1 MAKAAAAGKPG
12 ADADKPSDIPA
23 PGWKQIALRAYKES
37 GKDNVSLIAAGV
49 AFYAFLAFVPLLAT
63 MVLTYG
69 LVAEPSSVVSHMQ
82 ALTSAMPA
90 DAAKIIGDQLQT
102 IVTDAGSKK
111 GIGLLIA
118 IGLSLYGAMKGVA
131 AIVTATNIVWD
142 VEETRS
148 FLKRT
153 ALNLLLT
160 VGAVLGLL
168 LAVVGISVLGFI
180 DHLLPT
186 SAPIVHTLLKVG
198 FWVLAAAA
206 VSFGIAV
213 IYRYAPNRPE
223 PEWKWISPGSIVATV
238 VWLVATVAFGF
249 YVANFGSYNATYGSL
264 GAVIVFL
271 TWIYLTA
278 YILLMGAELNA
289 ETERQTDKDT
299 KDKKGGGS
307 KAKSKSEEEKDSPA
321 EELRKKERQRRG
333 WEAPAKSVND
343 PPPSAWVPGRVK
355 EEGHD

>member
-1 MAKAAAAGKPG
+1 MAKAAAQGQPG
-12 ADADKPSDIPA
+12 ADADKPSEIPA
-23 PGWKQIALRAYKES
+23 PGWKQIAKRAYKES
-37 GKDNVSLIAAGV
+37 NDDNVSLIAAGV

-69 LVAEPSSVVSHMQ
+69 LVAEPASVVSHMQ
-82 ALTSAMPA
+82 ALTQAMPQ
-90 DAAKIIGDQLQT
+90 DAAKIIGDQLKS

-118 IGLSLYGAMKGVA
+118 IALSLYGAMKGMA

-142 VEETRS
+142 VEESRS

-153 ALNLLLT
+153 ALNLILT

-186 SAPIVHTLLKVG
+186 SAPIVHTLLKIG

-206 VSFGIAV
+206 VSFGVAI
-213 IYRYAPNRPE
+213 IYRYAPNRPK
-223 PEWKWISPGSIVATV
+223 PEWKWISPGSVIATV
-238 VWLVATVAFGF
+238 VWLISTAAFGF

-289 ETERQTDKDT
+289 ETERQTDKET
-299 KDKKGGGS
+299 LEKEQGGS
-307 KAKSKSEEEKDSPA
+307 GSKSKSEEDSPA

-333 WEAPAKSVND
+333 WEGSAGSEDD
-343 PPPSAWVPGRVK
+343 PPPSDWVPGRAR
-355 EEGHD
+355 

>member
-1 MAKAAAAGKPG
+1 MARAAGGKPG
-12 ADADKPSDIPA
+12 ADADKPSEIPA
-23 PGWKQIALRAYKES
+23 PGWKQIAKRAYKES
-37 GKDNVSLIAAGV
+37 NDDNVSLIAAGV

-82 ALTSAMPA
+82 ALTKAMPA
-90 DAAKIIGDQLQT
+90 DAAKIIGEQLKT

-118 IGLSLYGAMKGVA
+118 IALSLYGAMKGA
-131 AIVTATNIVWD
+131 GAIVTATNIVWD

-148 FLKRT
+148 FVKRT
-153 ALNLLLT
+153 ALNLILT

-168 LAVVGISVLGFI
+168 LAVVGISVLGFL
-180 DHLLPT
+180 DHLLPA
-186 SAPIVHTLLKVG
+186 SAPIVHTLLKIG

-206 VSFGIAV
+206 VSFGVAV

-223 PEWKWISPGSIVATV
+223 PEWKWISPGSVIATI
-238 VWLVATVAFGF
+238 VWLIATAAFGF
-249 YVANFGSYNATYGSL
+249 YVANFGNYNATYGSL

-299 KDKKGGGS
+299 KEKGGS
-307 KAKSKSEEEKDSPA
+307 KREGKGKSAKDSSPA
-321 EELRKKERQRRG
+321 EELRKQERQRRG
-333 WEAPAKSVND
+333 WEVDAQPDEAAPASD
-343 PPPSAWVPGRVK
+343 WVPAPER
-355 EEGHD
+355 

>member
-1 MAKAAAAGKPG
+1 MATAAASKPG

-23 PGWKQIALRAYKES
+23 PGWKQIAKRAYKES
-37 GKDNVSLIAAGV
+37 TDDNVSLIAAGV

-69 LVAEPSSVVSHMQ
+69 LVAEPSSVVGHMQ
-82 ALTSAMPA
+82 ALTTAMPA
-90 DAAKIIGDQLQT
+90 DAAKIIGDQLQSV
-102 IVTDAGSKK
+102 VTTAGSKK

-118 IGLSLYGAMKGVA
+118 IALSLYGAMKGVA

-142 VEETRS
+142 VGETRS

-153 ALNLLLT
+153 ALNLILT

-168 LAVVGISVLGFI
+168 LAVLGISVLGFL

-186 SAPIVHTLLKVG
+186 SAPTVHLLLKIG
-198 FWVLAAAA
+198 FWMLAAAA
-206 VSFGIAV
+206 VSFGVAV

-223 PEWKWISPGSIVATV
+223 PKWRWISPGSVVATL
-238 VWLVATVAFGF
+238 VWLAATAGFGF
-249 YVANFGSYNATYGSL
+249 YVASFGNYNATYGSL

-289 ETERQTDKDT
+289 ETERQTDMET
-299 KDKKGGGS
+299 KQKGERG
-307 KAKSKSEEEKDSPA
+307 SKSEAGSANDPSPA
-321 EELRKKERQRRG
+321 EELRSKERKRRG
-333 WEAPAKSVND
+333 WEEPGRKGEHPKASD
-343 PPPSAWVPGRVK
+343 WVPQRQ
-355 EEGHD
+355 

>member
-1 MAKAAAAGKPG
+1 MASAAGGKPG
-12 ADADKPSDIPA
+12 ANADKPSDIPA
-23 PGWKQIALRAYKES
+23 PGWKQIAKRAYKES
-37 GKDNVSLIAAGV
+37 NDDNVSLIAAGV

-82 ALTSAMPA
+82 ALTKAMPA
-90 DAAKIIGDQLQT
+90 DAAKIIGEQLKT

-118 IGLSLYGAMKGVA
+118 IALSLYGAMKGVA

-148 FLKRT
+148 FIKRT
-153 ALNLLLT
+153 ALNLILT

-168 LAVVGISVLGFI
+168 LAIAGISVLGFL

-186 SAPIVHTLLKVG
+186 SAPIVHLLLKIG

-206 VSFGIAV
+206 VSFGVAV

-223 PEWKWISPGSIVATV
+223 PEWKWISPGSVIATL
-238 VWLVATVAFGF
+238 VWLVATAGFGF
-249 YVANFGSYNATYGSL
+249 YVANFGNYNATYGSL

-299 KDKKGGGS
+299 REKGGGGS
-307 KAKSKSEEEKDSPA
+307 RKKSKGSGGSAGESSPA
-321 EELRKKERQRRG
+321 EELRRKERERRG
-333 WEAPAKSVND
+333 WEGGSASEGD
-343 PPPSAWVPGRVK
+343 PPPSDWVPK
-355 EEGHD
+355 PAP

>member
-1 MAKAAAAGKPG
+1 MAKAAGGKLG

-23 PGWKQIALRAYKES
+23 PGWKQIAKRAYKES
-37 GKDNVSLIAAGV
+37 NDDNVSLIAAGV

-82 ALTSAMPA
+82 ALTKAMPA
-90 DAAKIIGDQLQT
+90 DAAKIIGEQLKT

-118 IGLSLYGAMKGVA
+118 VALSLYGAMKGAA

-148 FLKRT
+148 FVKRT
-153 ALNLLLT
+153 ALNLILT

-168 LAVVGISVLGFI
+168 LAVAGISVLGFL
-180 DHLLPT
+180 DHLLPA

-206 VSFGIAV
+206 VSFGVAV

-223 PEWKWISPGSIVATV
+223 PEWKWISPGSVVATI
-238 VWLVATVAFGF
+238 VWLIATAAFGF
-249 YVANFGSYNATYGSL
+249 YVANFGNYNATYGSL

-299 KDKKGGGS
+299 KEKGGSKRES
-307 KAKSKSEEEKDSPA
+307 KAKSPKDSSPA
-321 EELRKKERQRRG
+321 EELRKQERRRRG
-333 WEAPAKSVND
+333 WEGDAQPDGDAPASD
-343 PPPSAWVPGRVK
+343 WVPGPAR
-355 EEGHD
+355 

>member
-1 MAKAAAAGKPG
+1 MAKAAAEGKPG
-12 ADADKPSDIPA
+12 AYADKPSEIPA
-23 PGWKQIALRAYKES
+23 PGWKQIAKRAYKES
-37 GKDNVSLIAAGV
+37 NDDNVSLIAAGV

-69 LVAEPSSVVSHMQ
+69 LVAEPSSVMSHMQ
-82 ALTSAMPA
+82 ALTQAMPQ
-90 DAAKIIGDQLQT
+90 DAAKIIGNQLES

-118 IGLSLYGAMKGVA
+118 IALSLYGAMKGMA

-142 VEETRS
+142 VEESRS

-153 ALNLLLT
+153 ALNLILT

-198 FWVLAAAA
+198 FWLLAAAA
-206 VSFGIAV
+206 VSFGMAI
-213 IYRYAPNRPE
+213 IYRYAPNRPK
-223 PEWKWISPGSIVATV
+223 PEWKWISPGSVIATV
-238 VWLVATVAFGF
+238 VWLVATAAFGF

-289 ETERQTDKDT
+289 ETERQTDKET
-299 KDKKGGGS
+299 LEKEQGGRGS
-307 KAKSKSEEEKDSPA
+307 KSKSEEDSPA
-321 EELRKKERQRRG
+321 EELRKKERRRRG
-333 WEAPAKSVND
+333 WEGPAESGD
-343 PPPSAWVPGRVK
+343 APPPSDWVPGRAR
-355 EEGHD
+355 

>member
-1 MAKAAAAGKPG
+1 MASAAGGKPG

-23 PGWKQIALRAYKES
+23 PGWKQIAKRAYKES

-69 LVAEPSSVVSHMQ
+69 LVAEPSSVVSHVQ
-82 ALTSAMPA
+82 ALTAAMPA
-90 DAAKIIGDQLQT
+90 DAATIIGDQLQS
-102 IVTDAGSKK
+102 IVTEAGSKK

-118 IGLSLYGAMKGVA
+118 IALSLYGAMKGAA

-142 VEETRS
+142 VEDTRS
-148 FLKRT
+148 FVKRT
-153 ALNLLLT
+153 ALNLILT

-168 LAVVGISVLGFI
+168 LAVVGISVLGFL
-180 DHLLPT
+180 DHLLPA
-186 SAPIVHTLLKVG
+186 SAPIVHLLLKIG

-206 VSFGIAV
+206 VSFGVAV

-223 PEWKWISPGSIVATV
+223 PEWRWISPGSVIATL
-238 VWLVATVAFGF
+238 VWLIATAGFGF
-249 YVANFGSYNATYGSL
+249 YVANFGNYNATYGSL

-289 ETERQTDKDT
+289 ETERQTDEDT
-299 KDKKGGGS
+299 QEKGQS
-307 KAKSKSEEEKDSPA
+307 ASKSKGEEDSSPA
-321 EELRKKERQRRG
+321 EDLRKKERQRRG
-333 WEAPAKSVND
+333 WEAGAPEDRPASD
-343 PPPSAWVPGRVK
+343 WVPGPAR
-355 EEGHD
+355 